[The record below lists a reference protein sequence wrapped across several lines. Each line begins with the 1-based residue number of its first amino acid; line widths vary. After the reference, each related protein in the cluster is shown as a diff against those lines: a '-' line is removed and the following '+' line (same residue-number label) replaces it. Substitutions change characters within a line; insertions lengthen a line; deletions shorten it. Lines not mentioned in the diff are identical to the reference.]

1 MTGSDVVAFLQFIA
15 QRVGDALPVLL
26 GGAGGALLIW
36 WLDGRRI
43 AGRERRE
50 LIGALE
56 LVGLE
61 LAGNSA
67 QADYWVRPLK
77 EQGLTEFRLI
87 QLRWEAWS
95 AHQTTL
101 ARGVPRDLV
110 GQVGVGYELARALMH
125 NVGVAQTRGRLVDH
139 DMALARRTRDWQQAN
154 LRELQ
159 KFMRTKLKIR
169 FTVEPAEPADASPS
183 ADASTT

>member
-1 MTGSDVVAFLQFIA
+1 LTGPDLLALLQFIA

-67 QADYWVRPLK
+67 QAEYWMRPPA
-77 EQGLTEFRLI
+77 EQGLKEFRLI
-87 QLRWEAWS
+87 ELRWEAWAS
-95 AHQTTL
+95 HQTTL
-101 ARGVPRDLV
+101 ARNVPRDLV
-110 GQVGVGYELARALMH
+110 GQIGVGYELARALMH
-125 NVGVAQTRGRLVDH
+125 NVGVARSRGRLIDH
-139 DMALARRTRDWQQAN
+139 DMALARRTHDWQAAN

-159 KFMRTKLKIR
+159 KFMRTKLKVA
-169 FTVEPAEPADASPS
+169 FTLEPAAVDAAPPTGP
-183 ADASTT
+183 STT